1 MSDNRI
7 ISAND
12 VILPDDIVNYINSN
26 IKKNWTGISASWKAS
41 KAHIKSFNDKDFSR
55 MEESYPIIKD
65 AYGEKGWDIDIK
77 FNHACK
83 EITFRVTKL

>member
-26 IKKNWTGISASWKAS
+26 IKKNWTGVSASWKAS
-41 KAHIKSFNDKDFSR
+41 KAHIKSFNDKDFRKVGILTSNLIMHAR
-55 MEESYPIIKD
+55 RLHLELQSYD
-65 AYGEKGWDIDIK
+65 LA
-77 FNHACK
+77 
-83 EITFRVTKL
+83 LM